1 MPSYTVTA
9 VEDQTRDWGDD
20 MREYRV
26 TLKNSDG
33 REKGPIKLNRKR
45 TAPVPKP
52 ADVLEIVDISD
63 KGFGLVAKEARKPG
77 GGGGGGWKPKP
88 PEERRSIAMQHAQK
102 CAVSVLAVAPHTID
116 GRNVQQVA
124 GLIEDMSWVLFRQ
137 CLAAETKDRPD
148 Q

>member
-1 MPSYTVTA
+1 MAAYTILA
-9 VEDQTRDWGDD
+9 VEEQTRDWGDD

-26 TLKNSDG
+26 TLKNADG
-33 REKGPIKLNRKR
+33 REKGGIKLNRKR
-45 TAPVPKP
+45 TAPAPKP

-102 CAVSVLAVAPHTID
+102 CAVSLIAAHAPVQAGAVT
-116 GRNVQQVA
+116 VEQVTEMA
-124 GLIEDMSWVLFRQ
+124 WILFRQ